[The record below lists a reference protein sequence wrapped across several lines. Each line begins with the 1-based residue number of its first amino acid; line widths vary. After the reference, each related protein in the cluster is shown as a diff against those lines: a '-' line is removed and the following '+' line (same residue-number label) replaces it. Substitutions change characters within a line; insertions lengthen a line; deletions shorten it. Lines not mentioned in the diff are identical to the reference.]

1 MKCVG
6 IFSVK
11 GGVGKTLISIN
22 IAHQLAQYGKTGLLD
37 ADWDNSNFAQFTNF
51 NEKIKVTKENKI
63 ILPVWEGV
71 KVFSPSLLFG
81 REKGVSMTEDRY
93 VQMISDVMEYGDW
106 GDLDYMV
113 VDLPG
118 GSSDTWKGI
127 LTIFS
132 EVLVGDVI
140 VTQPLMNDALEKGLQ
155 LHKFLD
161 IPILGVIN
169 NMCYLTCPH
178 GDKIYLFGN
187 TNSTI
192 ELVKKYECEYLG
204 EIPFITDLPKLITE
218 GKPIIKSEVISNVV
232 DKIVKLPVQKT
243 SFIERF
249 KEKVTDAIR
258 SEVEKILAYFIVT
271 FQKEFDVKDVA
282 IKEGFTEQKNTVLT
296 VTDDSGSKVITR
308 LVLKL
313 KDGKLVVVS
322 KPENIDFEIVAS
334 FRTLARIIMGKAK
347 RGNQIV
353 DYNPMNAWLAGEV
366 KAYGSG
372 FTTKAVRTL
381 EAMFNN
387 QDVVN
392 KIREKYGKILER
404 WI

>member
-1 MKCVG
+1 
-6 IFSVK
+6 
-11 GGVGKTLISIN
+11 
-22 IAHQLAQYGKTGLLD
+22 
-37 ADWDNSNFAQFTNF
+37 
-51 NEKIKVTKENKI
+51 
-63 ILPVWEGV
+63 
-71 KVFSPSLLFG
+71 
-81 REKGVSMTEDRY
+81 
-93 VQMISDVMEYGDW
+93 
-106 GDLDYMV
+106 
-113 VDLPG
+113 
-118 GSSDTWKGI
+118 
-127 LTIFS
+127 
-132 EVLVGDVI
+132 
-140 VTQPLMNDALEKGLQ
+140 MNDALEKGLQ

-161 IPILGVIN
+161 IPVLGVIN

-187 TNSTI
+187 TNNTI
-192 ELVKKYECEYLG
+192 EIVKRYECEYLG
-204 EIPFITDLPKLITE
+204 EIPFITDLPKLINE
-218 GKPIIKSEVISNVV
+218 GKPIIKSDTISNTVE
-232 DKIVKLPVQKT
+232 KIVKLPIQKT

-249 KEKVTDAIR
+249 KEKITDAIR
-258 SEVEKILAYFIVT
+258 GEVEKILAYFIVT

-296 VTDDSGSKVITR
+296 ITDDSGSKVITR

-322 KPENIDFEIVAS
+322 KPENIDFEIVTS
-334 FRTLARIIMGKAK
+334 FRTLARILMGKAK

-353 DYNPMNAWLAGEV
+353 DYNPMDAWLAGEI

-392 KIREKYGKILER
+392 KIRENYGKILER